1 MGSSMMFSTA
11 PISTL
16 SMATSAFPW
25 ALMKLF
31 SPRASWTKTVPSR

>member
-1 MGSSMMFSTA
+1 MGSSTMFSIA

-16 SMATSAFPW
+16 SIATSAFPW

-31 SPRASWTKTVPSR
+31 SPRASWTNIVPNR